1 MPLSQRVFSLLLAT
15 LLLTH
20 SFLSVAS
27 SAVDSPAL
35 RFSGFATVGAVWG
48 GDDVLGFRR
57 DLPQEGVFDQDMS
70 LGIDSLL
77 GLQLDAKVNDRLG
90 GAVQLVIK
98 DRLDDSPENNVAWA
112 FARYRFNPEWT
123 LRVGRIGLDVYLLS
137 EYRNLGFSYLWAR
150 PPVEFYSPVAFD
162 SFDGADLVWSIP
174 LADGLFRAKF
184 YGGRVRNDFFVQKVV
199 ELELN
204 PTLGLSLSWESERWQ
219 LRMTAAQNR
228 FDKDLEYF
236 PGLDGLAEILLAA
249 EPVWPD
255 APSLAEQMEVNR
267 ERINYYTVG
276 AAYNSAPWQVQA
288 EVGLLDSEVDV
299 YPTLLSS
306 YLSVGRQVGPVTFY
320 TMLADA
326 DQRTSRLAVPA
337 PPVIPF
343 PPGVSEQ
350 LALLAD
356 ATRSAFDG
364 ASIDQSS
371 LSFGAR
377 WDIRYD
383 MALKF
388 QWDRSW
394 VHRYGSALW
403 ERRSTPT
410 DDRVLDTF
418 SLNLNVIF

>member
-1 MPLSQRVFSLLLAT
+1 M
-15 LLLTH
+15 
-20 SFLSVAS
+20 
-27 SAVDSPAL
+27 
-35 RFSGFATVGAVWG
+35 
-48 GDDVLGFRR
+48 
-57 DLPQEGVFDQDMS
+57 
-70 LGIDSLL
+70 
-77 GLQLDAKVNDRLG
+77 
-90 GAVQLVIK
+90 
-98 DRLDDSPENNVAWA
+98 
-112 FARYRFNPEWT
+112 
-123 LRVGRIGLDVYLLS
+123 
-137 EYRNLGFSYLWAR
+137 
-150 PPVEFYSPVAFD
+150 
-162 SFDGADLVWSIP
+162 
-174 LADGLFRAKF
+174 LF
-184 YGGRVRNDFFVQKVV
+184 
-199 ELELN
+199 
-204 PTLGLSLSWESERWQ
+204 
-219 LRMTAAQNR
+219 
-228 FDKDLEYF
+228 
-236 PGLDGLAEILLAA
+236 
-249 EPVWPD
+249 
-255 APSLAEQMEVNR
+255 
-267 ERINYYTVG
+267 
-276 AAYNSAPWQVQA
+276 
-288 EVGLLDSEVDV
+288 VDV